1 MDIVF
6 VLDESGSVGRSNF
19 QKEFEFVAKF
29 TSSFDIGP
37 SQMQFGLI
45 TFSTDART
53 HMYLNTFSDKVALTN
68 HIRQIP
74 YNSGDTNTAN
84 AMQMAQYDLFTPQH
98 GDRLN
103 AKNIMIVITDGL
115 SQHPGQT
122 TIVAN
127 QLRAAGIQTIA
138 VGVGPNVNLAELK
151 VIASD
156 PRHVFT
162 VPRFYDLPAFQ
173 NPLRYMLCQGEFK
186 GNKCRKS

>member
-1 MDIVF
+1 
-6 VLDESGSVGRSNF
+6 
-19 QKEFEFVAKF
+19 
-29 TSSFDIGP
+29 
-37 SQMQFGLI
+37 
-45 TFSTDART
+45 
-53 HMYLNTFSDKVALTN
+53 MYLNTFDDKVALTS

-84 AMQMAQYDLFTPQH
+84 AMQMAQNDLFTPQH

-103 AKNIMIVITDGL
+103 AKNVMIVITDGL

-127 QLRAAGIQTIA
+127 QLKAAGIQTIA

-151 VIASD
+151 VIVSD

-162 VPRFYDLPAFQ
+162 VTRFDALPVLHD
-173 NPLRYMLCQGEFK
+173 PLRYIICQGEFK